1 MPMNC
6 VDASTMSG
14 VARSERVISI
24 SSANDVEPASAISAG
39 QLTVCD
45 DGRNAI
51 NTPQK
56 PISTALHR
64 RQPIFS
70 RNTIPDSAVTKIGQ
84 AR

>member
-1 MPMNC
+1 MNC

-14 VARSERVISI
+14 VARTERVISI
-24 SSANDVEPASAISAG
+24 KNANEVEPASAISAG
-39 QLTVCD
+39 QLTVCV

-51 NTPQK
+51 STPQK
-56 PISTALHR
+56 PISTALQR

-70 RNTIPDSAVTKIGQ
+70 RSRIPDRAVTMIGQ